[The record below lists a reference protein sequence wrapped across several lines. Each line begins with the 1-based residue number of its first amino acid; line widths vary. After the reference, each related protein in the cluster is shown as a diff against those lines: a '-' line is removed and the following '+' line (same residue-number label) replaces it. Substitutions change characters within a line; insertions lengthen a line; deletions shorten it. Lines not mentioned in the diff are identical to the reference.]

1 MSHSKPRTR
10 TDTVLRSAFVAYV
23 MAAVVLTGTIRVH
36 AQEAPKKN
44 PSKTHGASSS
54 GASPTNS
61 GATGSTANASAASAT
76 RASASNAGPAVAVST
91 VKPESSPT
99 AATTPTDALPNLPMD
114 ATIDITDT
122 REDPKQKYYFVGLRY
137 RGTVIPQFLLNLF
150 VDDGATIYSNSIGA
164 EFDIRSGSNSLIP
177 WIAYTD
183 YNTGDIL
190 FLQKGQQDI
199 ASNRAVVN
207 SSLKAVYL
215 GLDELWSIPLSAPHL
230 DFEFGFGVGIGAVFG
245 SLMDNWV
252 YQTNTF
258 DPGPYHSTNGNNYAL
273 CTSVAPPSNLAPG
286 LDYMTD
292 GCPVQNHSTGGTA
305 KVGRYNEKNWFN
317 GGALPV
323 VFPYI
328 SIPQIGLRYK
338 PIKEFETRLGIGLSL
353 TGLWFGLSVDYGLEK
368 TTSDAAHTARLQS
381 RTSDTL

>member
-10 TDTVLRSAFVAYV
+10 TDTVQRSAFVAYV
-23 MAAVVLTGTIRVH
+23 MAAVVLMGTIRVY
-36 AQEAPKKN
+36 AQGAPKKN
-44 PSKTHGASSS
+44 PPKTQGAASS
-54 GASPTNS
+54 GASPT
-61 GATGSTANASAASAT
+61 
-76 RASASNAGPAVAVST
+76 SASNPGPVAPVST
-91 VKPESSPT
+91 VKPESSPN
-99 AATTPTDALPNLPMD
+99 ATVTPTDTLPNLPMD
-114 ATIDITDT
+114 ATVDITDT

-137 RGTVIPQFLLNLF
+137 RGTIIPQFLLNLF

-164 EFDIRSGSNSLIP
+164 EVDIRSGSNSLIP

-190 FLQKGQQDI
+190 FLQKGQLDI
-199 ASNRAVVN
+199 ASNRAVIN

-215 GLDELWSIPLSAPHL
+215 GLDELWSIPVSAPHL

-252 YQTNTF
+252 YQTNAF

-286 LDYMTD
+286 LDYTTD

-317 GGALPV
+317 GGPVPV